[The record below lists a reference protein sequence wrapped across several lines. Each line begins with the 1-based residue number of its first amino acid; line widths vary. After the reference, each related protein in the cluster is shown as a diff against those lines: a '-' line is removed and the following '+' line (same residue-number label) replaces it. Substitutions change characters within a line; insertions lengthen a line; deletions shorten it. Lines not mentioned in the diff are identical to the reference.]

1 MSVNYGMVE
10 ETRRLG
16 VAFKL
21 VEAGGYPNLERQR
34 AQIRQ
39 CVASGADVL
48 VVGDGLVQ
56 GTDRNHPRNR
66 QGNSRGGRRERHLQR
81 GYLGQGRGFLG
92 GYGRRPRRVPGAPA
106 PERQR
111 VR

>member
-34 AQIRQ
+34 AQIKQ
-39 CVASGADVL
+39 CVAAGADVL
-48 VVGDGLVQ
+48 VVGTVSFKGL
-56 GTDRNHPRNR
+56 TDTILEIARDIPVSPRAR
-66 QGNSRGGRRERHLQR
+66 KMLTAASAVTAL
-81 GYLGQGRGFLG
+81 
-92 GYGRRPRRVPGAPA
+92 PTM
-106 PERQR
+106 
-111 VR
+111 